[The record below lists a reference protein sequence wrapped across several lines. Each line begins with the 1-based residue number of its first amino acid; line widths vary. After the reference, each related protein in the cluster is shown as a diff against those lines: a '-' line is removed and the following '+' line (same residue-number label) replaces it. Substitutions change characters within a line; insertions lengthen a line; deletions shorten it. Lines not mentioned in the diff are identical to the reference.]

1 MPENAHP
8 CTAAD
13 VTGRIVITMSDADR
27 LELLD
32 RIVDRVPGLDLDE
45 HEIEW
50 TTYPDGAQALMID
63 GVGMDGGHGLHALQL
78 RQRRARGRHAGAAHP
93 GHLGCV
99 VIRPDGRRY
108 LARTMPDPLAQPR
121 SD

>member
-13 VTGRIVITMSDADR
+13 VTRRIVITMSDADR

-32 RIVDRVPGLDLDE
+32 RIADRVPGLDLDE

-63 GVGMDGGHGLHALQL
+63 GGGMDGGTGFTLSNCGNDVHAVGTLAPL
-78 RQRRARGRHAGAAHP
+78 IPAISAAW
-93 GHLGCV
+93 
-99 VIRPDGRRY
+99 
-108 LARTMPDPLAQPR
+108 
-121 SD
+121 